1 MLKCSKI
8 SRGLQSHHPLA
19 IAITTNTITLTK
31 IPMLYWTQGSTHD
44 STTVPGPR
52 VYAWSNQK
60 IMRIL
65 GSGGLG
71 WKSRLL
77 LSDPLEELLRFIES
91 AHFRRLGWIEGSTI
105 RTIFKLQL
113 WRHHEKNACGRW
125 ASSVDFVNLDG
136 LPLQSFH
143 HQMESKSIPWSHSYW
158 LPLNLT
164 DCLGIEEYH
173 CCSPDDPGFLF
184 SRNKMHVTFVPW
196 RFLMRLLWKL
206 FGLAEGR

>member
-1 MLKCSKI
+1 
-8 SRGLQSHHPLA
+8 
-19 IAITTNTITLTK
+19 
-31 IPMLYWTQGSTHD
+31 MLYWTQGSTHD

-71 WKSRLL
+71 WKS
-77 LSDPLEELLRFIES
+77 LEELLRFIES
-91 AHFRRLGWIEGSTI
+91 AHFCRRGWIEGTTI

-113 WRHHEKNACGRW
+113 WKHHENNAYERW
-125 ASSVDFVNLDG
+125 ASSVDFVKLDG

-164 DCLGIEEYH
+164 DYFGHWGI
-173 CCSPDDPGFLF
+173 SLLLSGW
-184 SRNKMHVTFVPW
+184 SRIPFFKKQDACYVRTMEILNETFMKAVWTCWGKITTIKSHHVYC
-196 RFLMRLLWKL
+196 MCIYIYI
-206 FGLAEGR
+206 